1 MLHLS
6 HNYELGIFVLILAFL
21 IFYIP
26 IAYAFITIRKQHKSK
41 QNK

>member
-1 MLHLS
+1 MFHLS
-6 HNYELGIFVLILAFL
+6 HNYELGVIALILAFL

-26 IAYAFITIRKQHKSK
+26 ITYAFFAIRKQRRN